1 MLLNFLRTHASK
13 SMESKKIQIKVFAGL
28 ILTLFDLLS
37 KVTFP
42 AN

>member
-28 ILTLFDLLS
+28 ILTFDLLS